1 MHHRDVDVPF
11 MVSVTIPPESLST
24 LRIFLL
30 LFFFKF
36 FKILLQLHQRP
47 EPPCHP
53 SWSEPP
59 SRAAVSQSSTH
70 RETHPPVLPNAL
82 SSSLSSV
89 TDALAPF
96 YSPSSPPPSQTN
108 GSALD
113 YRLVWRCSHCNVHPV
128 VGVGTSAIV
137 FMLYMHQKWLHFRLT
152 ILDCKCQMRMV
163 VYHNVALCDSTI
175 STKRLGEAPAP
186 DWPPVQEKRP

>member
-1 MHHRDVDVPF
+1 MNHRDVDVPF
-11 MVSVTIPPESLST
+11 MVSVTIPLESLST

-30 LFFFKF
+30 LFFLNFLKF
-36 FKILLQLHQRP
+36 CCSYTKRP

-53 SWSEPP
+53 SWSESP
-59 SRAAVSQSSTH
+59 SQAAVSQSSTH

-96 YSPSSPPPSQTN
+96 YSPSSPPPSQAN

-137 FMLYMHQKWLHFRLT
+137 FMLYMHQK
-152 ILDCKCQMRMV
+152 
-163 VYHNVALCDSTI
+163 
-175 STKRLGEAPAP
+175 
-186 DWPPVQEKRP
+186 